1 MPELILEIGGRVYE
15 VACESGQE
23 PSLERAARLL
33 DIEAARLGEEGRTI
47 EKRMLLLSG
56 LMLGDTMTA
65 LTAELRA
72 TEERLRQTEER
83 ARIAEAKSAMLAAN
97 ALKHETETSHRFSI
111 SEVEAVREENEAAA
125 MLIGQVVAE
134 INALAEAVEASA

>member
-15 VACESGQE
+15 VACEIGQE

-33 DIEAARLGEEGRTI
+33 DGEAMRIGDEGRAT
-47 EKRMLLLSG
+47 EKRMLLLAG

-65 LTAELRA
+65 LESELRA
-72 TEERLRQTEER
+72 TEERLRHAEER

-97 ALKHETETSHRFSI
+97 ALKLETEASHRYSSGEI
-111 SEVEAVREENEAAA
+111 EAVREENEAAA
-125 MLIGQVVAE
+125 MLLGQVVAE
-134 INALAEAVEASA
+134 INALADSVQATP